1 MRLLSFAILLC
12 MAVQPARAD
21 GPAAADT
28 RLDISPTAPRQT
40 LPAEQ
45 QSFEVDEKM
54 PTHDFG
60 HGRQPYLL
68 IELPPF
74 QAPYEVRLRNEVR
87 EMEATSSKQLTR
99 LVPHVQTLR
108 SDFALARNYPSTKL
122 RERNGSQELTVFVNP
137 QNRDERF
144 LLVFGDMKARATELL
159 RSESKTVFVGTGF
172 FLDGADNRQV
182 IHPFEKGSVLVEVKN
197 LTPQA
202 K

>member
-1 MRLLSFAILLC
+1 MRLLSFAMLLC
-12 MAVQPARAD
+12 LAVQPALAN
-21 GPAAADT
+21 GQTAVDT
-28 RLDISPTAPRQT
+28 RLDISPTALRQT
-40 LPAEQ
+40 LPAKQ
-45 QSFEVDEKM
+45 QGFEVDEKM

-60 HGRQPYLL
+60 HGPQPYLL

-74 QAPYEVRLRNEVR
+74 QAPYEVRLRNEIR
-87 EMEATSSKQLTR
+87 EVEAASSKRLTR
-99 LVPHVQTLR
+99 LVPHVQTLTA
-108 SDFALARNYPSTKL
+108 DFALARNYPSTKL

-144 LLVFGDMKARATELL
+144 ILVYGDMGARATELL

-182 IHPFEKGSVLVEVKN
+182 IHPFDTGSVQVEVKN
-197 LTPQA
+197 LTSPA